1 MVFSPLVM
9 PFDIIQRG
17 KPMAKAISIVDLEK
31 RYEDNVVLKELSL
44 EVPEGS
50 IFGLIGPNGAGKSTL
65 IGVLTGLLSYEGGSI
80 EINGLGLVPENEL
93 AIKRQISSVLQPPL
107 LFEQFTSLEFIE
119 YVCDIYEIDKGGLI
133 EKAYSLMDFFE
144 IKDFAKIKVNK
155 LSSGSRKKLAFTT
168 AVLVEP
174 KVMLLDEPFEA
185 VDVISID
192 RMKTVLRKLKARGVT
207 IIVTSHILEVVENLC
222 DDIAILHNGFI
233 TAYLDEIS
241 RRELQKDS
249 SLHEIFEKYVEV
261 EHKDDIVDWL

>member
-1 MVFSPLVM
+1 M
-9 PFDIIQRG
+9 P
-17 KPMAKAISIVDLEK
+17 KAISIQNLVK
-31 RYEDNVVLKELSL
+31 SYEDKTVLKNLNL
-44 EVPEGS
+44 EVPQGS

-65 IGVLTGLLSYEGGSI
+65 IGVLTGLLSYEDGEI
-80 EINGLGLVPENEL
+80 EIEGKKLISENEL
-93 AIKRQISSVLQPPL
+93 EIKKRISSVLQPPL

-119 YVCDIYEIDKGGLI
+119 YVCDIYEIEKDGLI
-133 EKAYSLMDFFE
+133 EKAYSLMDYFE

-174 KVMLLDEPFEA
+174 RIMLLDEPFEA

-192 RMKTVLRKLKARGVT
+192 RMKTILRKLKARGVT

-222 DDIAILHNGFI
+222 DDIAILHNGLI
-233 TAYLDEIS
+233 TAYLDQVS
-241 RRELQKDS
+241 RQELQKDS
-249 SLHEIFEKYVEV
+249 TLQQIFEKYVEV

>member
-1 MVFSPLVM
+1 M
-9 PFDIIQRG
+9 P
-17 KPMAKAISIVDLEK
+17 KAISIQKLVK
-31 RYEDNVVLKELSL
+31 SYEDKVVLKELDL
-44 EVPEGS
+44 EVPEGT

-65 IGVLTGLLSYEGGSI
+65 IGVLTGLLSYEGGEIQI
-80 EINGLGLVPENEL
+80 EGKALKPENEL
-93 AIKRQISSVLQPPL
+93 EIKRRISSVLQPPL

-119 YVCDIYEIDKGGLI
+119 YVCDIYEIEKEGLI
-133 EKAYSLMDFFE
+133 EKAYSLMDYFE

-174 KVMLLDEPFEA
+174 RIMLLDEPFEA

-192 RMKTVLRKLKARGVT
+192 RMKTILRKLKAKGVT

-222 DDIAILHNGFI
+222 DDIAILHKGHI
-233 TAYLDEIS
+233 TAYLDQVS
-241 RRELQKDS
+241 RKELQKDS